1 MFRPLPSATTAA
13 PGSTRAALED
23 REKGR
28 KLGFLSA
35 IDIFQDMDEADMERL
50 ERMTRMNNVRKG
62 QVLFGPG
69 DTDEMLFLLKRGKVQ
84 LHKLSADGRKL
95 VLALVEQETFFG
107 QMSLMGQQMASTFAE
122 AVEDSMVC
130 IMTRD
135 DIETIILEKPQVGLR
150 LMEVLGSRL
159 LETETRLEEV
169 AFKRVPARVAG
180 LLLRLSEG
188 ANKGERTVELS
199 H

>member
-1 MFRPLPSATTAA
+1 
-13 PGSTRAALED
+13 
-23 REKGR
+23 
-28 KLGFLSA
+28 
-35 IDIFQDMDEADMERL
+35 
-50 ERMTRMNNVRKG
+50 
-62 QVLFGPG
+62 
-69 DTDEMLFLLKRGKVQ
+69 
-84 LHKLSADGRKL
+84 